1 MERETLEIPTLSRRD
16 GFLRSQ
22 VYLSSDSP
30 PAGLA
35 QHFSFDNRPAQGQ
48 RRWASSVVAG
58 RDISPRNYGHQSPE
72 TQTPGTA
79 EELLHTGRPTNDQGV
94 LVRELSIVDQ
104 RDGSTRSQGYQTPD
118 RRPTG
123 MMQSLHINERSTH
136 RQNTA
141 NFELEPV
148 GKPSEF
154 VRRRRNRKLPKD
166 EEKGGQELNNDEHLN
181 RIVADRGIG
190 RQDVIVSVSEA
201 AAKDSY
207 NEARFGGRWT
217 HIEGEGMSLQEFK
230 ARAMQVLYTPI
241 AM

>member
-1 MERETLEIPTLSRRD
+1 MERETLEIPTFYRRD
-16 GFLRSQ
+16 GSPRSQ

-35 QHFSFDNRPAQGQ
+35 QHFSFDTRPAQGQ
-48 RRWASSVVAG
+48 RRWTSSVFAG
-58 RDISPRNYGHQSPE
+58 RDISPRNHGHRSPE

-79 EELLHTGRPTNDQGV
+79 EELLHTGRLTHDQGV
-94 LVRELSIVDQ
+94 LARESSIVDQ
-104 RDGSTRSQGYQTPD
+104 RDGSTRSQGYRTPD

-123 MMQSLHINERSTH
+123 MTQSLHINERSTH
-136 RQNTA
+136 SQNTA

-154 VRRRRNRKLPKD
+154 VRRRRNRKPQKD

-181 RIVADRGIG
+181 RLVADRGIG
-190 RQDVIVSVSEA
+190 RQNVVVPVSEA
-201 AAKDSY
+201 AAKDSF

-217 HIEGEGMSLQEFK
+217 HIEDEGMSLQEFK
-230 ARAMQVLYTPI
+230 ARAMQVLHTPI

>member
-16 GFLRSQ
+16 GSPRSQ

-30 PAGLA
+30 PAGLV
-35 QHFSFDNRPAQGQ
+35 QGQ
-48 RRWASSVVAG
+48 RRWTSSVVAG
-58 RDISPRNYGHQSPE
+58 RDISPRNHGHRSPE

-79 EELLHTGRPTNDQGV
+79 EELLHTGRLTHDQGV
-94 LVRELSIVDQ
+94 LARQSSIVDQ
-104 RDGSTRSQGYQTPD
+104 RDGSTRSQGYRTPD

-123 MMQSLHINERSTH
+123 MTQSLHINERSTH
-136 RQNTA
+136 SQNTA

-148 GKPSEF
+148 GRPSEL
-154 VRRRRNRKLPKD
+154 VRRRRNRKPPKD
-166 EEKGGQELNNDEHLN
+166 EEKGGQELNNDEYFN
-181 RIVADRGIG
+181 RLVADRGTQSSLQAY
-190 RQDVIVSVSEA
+190 RPPLNSRIVPVSEP

-230 ARAMQVLYTPI
+230 ARVMQVLYNPI
-241 AM
+241 AT